1 MSSIANDRTARP
13 RNPADDAPYPFLP
26 PGWIIAHSARWG
38 TYRAEGPQERGSWV
52 STRQAA
58 TAEAWALYASKLRS
72 QLREQV
78 GEGVVVS
85 EEEEGYVRRVKEAV
99 IFNHARVPG
108 GFVQVRQY
116 DLRKTM
122 ELFARIQRAATRTVS
137 GGGHA

>member
-1 MSSIANDRTARP
+1 MSSIANDRTAHT

-26 PGWIIAHSARWG
+26 PGWSIAHSARWG
-38 TYRAEGPQERGSWV
+38 TYRAEGPHERGSWV
-52 STRQAA
+52 SMRQAA
-58 TAEAWALYASKLRS
+58 TAEAWALYATKLRS

-78 GEGVVVS
+78 GDGIVVS
-85 EEEEGYVRRVKEAV
+85 EEEEGYVRRVREAV

-122 ELFARIQRAATRTVS
+122 ERLATLERS
-137 GGGHA
+137 LASAPDGSGHA

>member
-1 MSSIANDRTARP
+1 MSSIANDRTAPPPQSR
-13 RNPADDAPYPFLP
+13 RRCTLP
-26 PGWIIAHSARWG
+26 LSSARLEHRPQRTLGHLSRGGPAG
-38 TYRAEGPQERGSWV
+38 TRQLGSM
-52 STRQAA
+52 RQAA
-58 TAEAWALYASKLRS
+58 TAEAWALYATKLRS

-78 GEGVVVS
+78 GDGVTVS

-122 ELFARIQRAATRTVS
+122 ELLARLEQARGPSACGDGDA
-137 GGGHA
+137 

>member
-1 MSSIANDRTARP
+1 MADQSNGRPANALSA
-13 RNPADDAPYPFLP
+13 ADSVPYPHLP
-26 PGWIIAHSARWG
+26 PGWAIAHSTLYG
-38 TYRAEGPQERGSWV
+38 TYRAEGPQDRGSWV
-52 STRQAA
+52 SMRQAA
-58 TAEAWALYASKLRS
+58 TAEAWALYASELRS

-78 GEGVVVS
+78 GEGGVVS

-122 ELFARIQRAATRTVS
+122 ELFARIQRAATRTAS

>member
-1 MSSIANDRTARP
+1 MSSIANDRTAHP

-26 PGWIIAHSARWG
+26 PGWSIAHSARWR

-52 STRQAA
+52 SMRQAA
-58 TAEAWALYASKLRS
+58 TAEAWALYATRLRS

-78 GEGVVVS
+78 GEGVTVS

-122 ELFARIQRAATRTVS
+122 ELLAKLEQARGPSACGDGDA
-137 GGGHA
+137 

>member
-1 MSSIANDRTARP
+1 M
-13 RNPADDAPYPFLP
+13 
-26 PGWIIAHSARWG
+26 
-38 TYRAEGPQERGSWV
+38 
-52 STRQAA
+52 RQAA
-58 TAEAWALYASKLRS
+58 TAEAWALYATKLRS

-78 GEGVVVS
+78 GDGVTVS

-122 ELFARIQRAATRTVS
+122 ELLARLEQARGPSACGDGDA
-137 GGGHA
+137 

>member
-1 MSSIANDRTARP
+1 M
-13 RNPADDAPYPFLP
+13 
-26 PGWIIAHSARWG
+26 
-38 TYRAEGPQERGSWV
+38 
-52 STRQAA
+52 RQAA
-58 TAEAWALYASKLRS
+58 TAEAWALYATRLRS

-78 GEGVVVS
+78 GDGVTVS

-122 ELFARIQRAATRTVS
+122 ELLARLEQARGPAERGA
-137 GGGHA
+137 GNA